1 MSFYA
6 KKRDYSRGLA
16 GPGSRLSLKMMRFSR
31 KRPRNGISF
40 IPLVAF
46 LFTGVIFA
54 GSVFKALS
62 SQTSPYKTPRIDDE
76 VIHLLPTLTE
86 RPEVQAEVRPL
97 EPAKRI
103 TVTVKKG
110 DTLSAIFSRLDV
122 HSELAKILNL
132 HQDTR
137 RLERIYPGQK
147 LHFTL
152 RSNRID
158 ELQFEFSR
166 TNLLKLYRDQD
177 SFAVEELNHQPV
189 RILQPASGSISS
201 SLFLAGRDAGLSDK
215 LIMDLA
221 QIFGWDIDFAL
232 DIREGDSF
240 TVLYEKLFLDGE
252 AVGNG
257 DIVAAEFVNNGTS
270 YRAYRYTDAGNGTE
284 YYSQDGNSMRKSFL
298 RTPVHLGSV
307 SSRFS
312 ARRLHPVLN
321 IFRPHKGVDY
331 AAATGTPIMASGT
344 GKVVY
349 RGTKGQYGKTII
361 LRHGNIYTTL
371 YAHMSRYA
379 RGTGVGR
386 LVQQGQ
392 VIGYVGR
399 TGLATGPHLHY
410 EFRVNGVHRD
420 PLKVKLPSTNPLPES
435 QRERFRTSIQPL
447 VTQLDVYRQHRLAM
461 QDL

>member
-1 MSFYA
+1 M
-6 KKRDYSRGLA
+6 
-16 GPGSRLSLKMMRFSR
+16 
-31 KRPRNGISF
+31 
-40 IPLVAF
+40 
-46 LFTGVIFA
+46 
-54 GSVFKALS
+54 
-62 SQTSPYKTPRIDDE
+62 
-76 VIHLLPTLTE
+76 
-86 RPEVQAEVRPL
+86 
-97 EPAKRI
+97 
-103 TVTVKKG
+103 
-110 DTLSAIFSRLDV
+110 
-122 HSELAKILNL
+122 
-132 HQDTR
+132 
-137 RLERIYPGQK
+137 
-147 LHFTL
+147 
-152 RSNRID
+152 
-158 ELQFEFSR
+158 
-166 TNLLKLYRDQD
+166 
-177 SFAVEELNHQPV
+177 
-189 RILQPASGSISS
+189 
-201 SLFLAGRDAGLSDK
+201 SDK

-257 DIVAAEFVNNGTS
+257 GHRGRRIRKTTVPHTGHTGIPMQGMVPNITLRMA
-270 YRAYRYTDAGNGTE
+270 
-284 YYSQDGNSMRKSFL
+284 NSMRKSFL
-298 RTPVHLGSV
+298 RTPVHLGNV

-379 RGTGVGR
+379 HGTGVGR

-420 PLKVKLPSTNPLPES
+420 PLKVKLPSTNPLPDS
-435 QRERFRTSIQPL
+435 QRERFRASIQPL